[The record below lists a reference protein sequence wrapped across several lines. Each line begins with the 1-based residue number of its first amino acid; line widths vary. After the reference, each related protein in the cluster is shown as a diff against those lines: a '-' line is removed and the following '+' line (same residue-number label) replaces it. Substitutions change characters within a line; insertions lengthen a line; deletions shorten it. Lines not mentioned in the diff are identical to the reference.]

1 MKNKENFVLDLK
13 DTLRAVLLSLLFSLL
28 FVLIFA
34 LAIRWA
40 DLDEKVI
47 ACVNYGIKFSSII
60 LGILIGFKN
69 GKNGILKGVITGL
82 IFMLLTFFI
91 FSAMNSFKD
100 IKFNWLDLI
109 FLPIGGGIMGIIKV
123 NLPSKRK

>member
-13 DTLRAVLLSLLFSLL
+13 DTLRAVLISLLFSLL

-34 LAIRWA
+34 LIIRWA
-40 DLDEKVI
+40 DLDEKAI
-47 ACVNYGIKFSSII
+47 IPVNYGIKFLSLL
-60 LGILIGFKN
+60 LGVLIGFKN

-82 IFMLLTFFI
+82 VFMLLTFFI

-100 IKFNWLDLI
+100 VKFNWIDLACM
-109 FLPIGGGIMGIIKV
+109 PIGGAILGVIRV
-123 NLPSKRK
+123 NLPARRK

>member
-1 MKNKENFVLDLK
+1 MKNRENFVQDLK
-13 DTLRAVLLSLLFSLL
+13 DTIGAVLVSLLFSLIFIL
-28 FVLIFA
+28 VFA
-34 LAIRWA
+34 LVIRWA
-40 DLDEKVI
+40 DLDEKTI
-47 ACVNYGIKFSSII
+47 IPVNYGIKFLS
-60 LGILIGFKN
+60 LFFGVLIGFKN
-69 GKNGILKGVITGL
+69 RKNGILKGVISGL

-91 FSAMNSFKD
+91 FSAMNSFRD